1 MENFS
6 KRTTTIISV
15 CFVLFGVGWGYG
27 WQKVGEAS
35 VTAARAAASISNT

>member
-6 KRTTTIISV
+6 KRTTAIISV
-15 CFVLFGVGWGYG
+15 CFVFFGVGWGYG

-35 VTAARAAASISNT
+35 VRRAATSTSNT